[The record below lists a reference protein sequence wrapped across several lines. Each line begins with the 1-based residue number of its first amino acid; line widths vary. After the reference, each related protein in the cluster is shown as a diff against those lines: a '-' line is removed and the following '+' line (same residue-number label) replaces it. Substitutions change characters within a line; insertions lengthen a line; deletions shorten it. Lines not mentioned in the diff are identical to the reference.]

1 MNKKNMVVV
10 PVSGVTPEWLEKR
23 KGIMGE
29 IDRQLIQEL
38 RQSSTGLTLD
48 QLQLLTE
55 HSDPFAVNIEEILQQ
70 RGQFYKDIFSI
81 EPDLPSINIPIV
93 QSGFAWLSICLQ
105 EIPLANLWQAYG
117 DQGLDH
123 RSYYNDLAV
132 AVTHNDRNCKSGS
145 YSVWMH
151 NRWEADEELKD
162 LSANQL
168 QKRNISSC
176 TLYERLEIGL
186 FQWWL
191 TGGKN
196 GGRHLDEKFITLCS
210 GSRCDVGSV
219 PRVRWVGGEVG
230 VRWGHPDFARDGLRA
245 RQVVS
250 S

>member
-10 PVSGVTPEWLEKR
+10 PVSGVMPEWLEKR

-38 RQSSTGLTLD
+38 RQSGTGLTLD

-55 HSDPFAVNIEEILQQ
+55 HSDPFVVNIEKILQQ
-70 RGQFYKDIFSI
+70 WGQFYKDIFSI
-81 EPDLPSINIPIV
+81 EPDLSSINIPIV

-117 DQGLDH
+117 DQGLD
-123 RSYYNDLAV
+123 RWSCYNDLAV
-132 AVTHNDRNCKSGS
+132 AVTHNDRNCKNGS
-145 YSVWMH
+145 YSVWMR
-151 NRWEADEELKD
+151 NCWEADEELKNT
-162 LSANQL
+162 SAIQL
-168 QKRNISSC
+168 QEQSISGC
-176 TLYERLEIGL
+176 TLYERLNIGL
-186 FQWWL
+186 FQWWVS
-191 TGGKN
+191 GGKK

-210 GSRCDVGSV
+210 GSRDDDGFVPGVGRSD
-219 PRVRWVGGEVG
+219 GKVG
-230 VRWGHPDFARDGLRA
+230 VCWCLPDRAGDGLRA